1 MKEQNYKNHR
11 QLVPLY
17 HIVLLGLLV
26 LALFASV
33 YNVRWHYVHTGGCGL
48 TNWIEPVILFGLSI
62 AAIMQFFFSRLFAA
76 KVQDRAIRS
85 EENLRH
91 FVMTGKPFDSKL
103 TMPQII
109 ALRFA
114 SDAEFLALAK
124 RAVDENL
131 TNKQIKEAI
140 KDWRADHHRA

>member
-17 HIVLLGLLV
+17 HIVLLGLLI

-33 YNVRWHYVHTGGCGL
+33 YNIRWYYMHMANCGPSS
-48 TNWIEPVILFGLSI
+48 WISPIILLGLSI
-62 AAIMQFFFSRLFAA
+62 AAIMQFFFSRMFAA
-76 KVQDRAIRS
+76 RVQDRAIRS
-85 EENLRH
+85 EENFRH
-91 FVMTGKPFDSKL
+91 FTMTGKPLDSKL
-103 TMPQII
+103 TMQQII